1 MSTPVQPVV
10 ASALDALV
18 ADYLRVLTNER
29 GASAHTLRAYAR
41 ELHNFATYIAEQ
53 YGKEQSP
60 ERIEHTHIRAYLGAL
75 YERGLSKASAARALA
90 AIRSWFKW
98 LARTGRVEQNAA
110 SLVATPRLP
119 KHLPRVPSIEQMN
132 RVVDS
137 VDEDVA
143 SWPARETAIL
153 ELLYGCGIRNAELT
167 GLNLDDIH
175 WANEAILV
183 RGKGSKERY
192 VPLGDAAAQA
202 LRVYLAERAALLAAH
217 GRQTPALL
225 VNLRLR
231 GLGKTAQDRNGK
243 PAAGEA
249 RLTTRSVG
257 RIVKH
262 IAILRGLSA
271 EVHPHTLRH
280 AFGTHLLE
288 EGADLRAIQ
297 ELLGHERLSTTQR
310 YTHLTTAQLE
320 QVYDRTHPRAR

>member
-1 MSTPVQPVV
+1 MPQ
-10 ASALDALV
+10 
-18 ADYLRVLTNER
+18 
-29 GASAHTLRAYAR
+29 
-41 ELHNFATYIAEQ
+41 
-53 YGKEQSP
+53 
-60 ERIEHTHIRAYLGAL
+60 IEHTHIRAYLGTL

-98 LARTGRVEQNAA
+98 LARTKHIEQNAA

-137 VDEDVA
+137 VRDDAA
-143 SWPARETAIL
+143 SWPARDKAIL
-153 ELLYGCGIRNAELT
+153 EMLYGCGIRNAELT

-183 RGKGSKERY
+183 RGKGQKQRY
-192 VPLGDAAAQA
+192 VPLGDAAADA
-202 LRVYLAERAALLAAH
+202 LRAYLTERSARLAAA
-217 GRQTPALL
+217 GAEKPLRTPALF
-225 VNLRLR
+225 VNLQLR
-231 GLGKTAQDRNGK
+231 GLAKGDQ
-243 PAAGEA
+243 A

-257 RIVKH
+257 RIVKR
-262 IAILRGLSA
+262 IAILRGLPA
-271 EVHPHTLRH
+271 DVHPHTLRH

-310 YTHLTTAQLE
+310 YTQLTTAQLTE
-320 QVYDRTHPRAR
+320 VYDKTHPRAK